1 MPQGLT
7 DPNVDDRAPWG
18 MTLDPLPTDLERN
31 SAATDP
37 TVADPTAPSPTKP
50 AGDPTDVGSMI
61 DSLLSNAGLKDA
73 GRGGGFADRAYW
85 LEHPSEVLNG
95 RLGRDLAGT
104 GTDQP
109 TGTPGRGIWLNSGR
123 DAPEAGIGQPTRDAN
138 GGFWDPATAM
148 TPVPTPG
155 GSFGPSNDPTGLG
168 STPYDPKTGSPAP
181 VDPKTGAP
189 QSDFYPGW
197 HWDANLA
204 RYVKDGADT
213 LTPPAM
219 NTGLKGLTADQ
230 VLQVSGLASQQ
241 TQPGNKLSPALQYA
255 QRQQLINWL
264 LAQSQPKAPA
274 ATATPP
280 VAGGA
285 GGGEPADPFGAKP

>member
-18 MTLDPLPTDLERN
+18 MTLD
-31 SAATDP
+31 DP
-37 TVADPTAPSPTKP
+37 TTPAPAAGATP
-50 AGDPTDVGSMI
+50 AASDPTDVGSMI
-61 DSLLSNAGLKDA
+61 DGLLSKAGLKDA

-138 GGFWDPATAM
+138 GGFWDPASAM

-168 STPYDPKTGSPAP
+168 STPYDPKTGSTAP

-197 HWDANLA
+197 HWDGNLA
-204 RYVKDGADT
+204 RYVKDAADT
-213 LTPPAM
+213 LTPPGM

-274 ATATPP
+274 ATPP